1 MNTARTTPT
10 LARHALALSLALA
23 ATGVSAQGAAPSA
36 PQPSASPAATGAR
49 WGAGL
54 LLSADTQP
62 YKGMDNTLK
71 VLPALQFENR
81 WVRLFGPVLDVKLHE
96 APGSQ
101 LALRLRYADS
111 GYQARDSAYLT
122 GMAERKSGVWLGARG
137 EWRNGLGQI
146 SGEWLADASNHS
158 QGQQLKW
165 VVETLQHLGPVAVV
179 PRLGLVWQDK
189 KYVNYH
195 FGVNADEAR
204 AGRDAYAGSAALS
217 TELGVRLLYRLA
229 PQQSMFLDLSA
240 TALGSAITD
249 SPLVGRN
256 TVSALRLGYVYRF

>member
-1 MNTARTTPT
+1 MSSNTFA
-10 LARHALALSLALA
+10 SLAPSLTLSVA
-23 ATGVSAQGAAPSA
+23 LGLVSAGAWAQTAAPAAA
-36 PQPSASPAATGAR
+36 PEAPGAS

-54 LLSADTQP
+54 LLSADTHP

-81 WVRLFGPVLDVKLHE
+81 WVRLFGPLLDIKLHE
-96 APGSQ
+96 AADSQ

-111 GYQARDSAYLT
+111 GYKARDSENLT
-122 GMAERKSGVWLGARG
+122 GMAERKSGVWLGAKG
-137 EWRNGLGQI
+137 EWRNGWGQLT
-146 SGEWLADASNHS
+146 GEWLADASNHS
-158 QGQQLKW
+158 QGQQLKL

-189 KYVNYH
+189 KHVHYH
-195 FGVNADEAR
+195 FGVNPDEAR
-204 AGRDAYAGSAALS
+204 SGRNAYAGQAALN

-249 SPLVGRN
+249 SPLVERH
-256 TVSALRLGYVYRF
+256 TVSALRLGYLYRF